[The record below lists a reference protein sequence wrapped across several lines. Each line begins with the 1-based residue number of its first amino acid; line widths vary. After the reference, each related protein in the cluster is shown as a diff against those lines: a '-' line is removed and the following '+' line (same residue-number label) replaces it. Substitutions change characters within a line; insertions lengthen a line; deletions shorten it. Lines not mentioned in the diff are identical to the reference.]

1 MTVEPRAPARPR
13 TAVAGIERRSD
24 RLLLTFDDGATST
37 FHHLWLRDNC
47 PCPSCRH
54 QSVPERLVDTQSIAE
69 DIAPAKVDISPEGD
83 VLIVWTGDEHRSRFD
98 AAWLAEHAYDD
109 GPRWTV
115 DDRQL
120 WAAGSPMSPPEV
132 AYDSIMQSDVDLL
145 RWLHDIRR
153 VGVSFVRGA
162 PTVPGTVAA
171 IAERVAFRR
180 NSNFGLLWD
189 VVSKPDPDS
198 LAYTAHALAPHVDL
212 VSRETL
218 PGVQFLHCLVFEAT
232 GGDTILVDGFA
243 CAAELARTDPASY
256 DLLVTTPL
264 PWRYRD
270 GAGTDVSYR
279 GPMIRLDPSGSVR
292 EVRYSNA
299 LLAPLDVPPDR
310 TLDTYRAVRAFVG
323 IVRSGR
329 FEIRARLQPGDVVC
343 FDNYRILH
351 GRTEFD
357 PNSGHRHLQGCYI
370 DRDDFLSRIR
380 TLEASGHR

>member
-1 MTVEPRAPARPR
+1 MTLQREAPADSLR
-13 TAVAGIERRSD
+13 AIAGVTRRDD
-24 RLLLTFDDGATST
+24 RVELTWGDGSTST

-54 QSVPERLVDTQSIAE
+54 PSVPERLIDTQSIPE
-69 DIAPAKVDISPEGD
+69 DVAPANVEVSPEGD
-83 VLIVWTGDEHRSRFD
+83 LVVVWSGDAHRSEFD
-98 AAWLAEHAYDD
+98 TAWLAEHAYDD
-109 GPRWTV
+109 GPRWSG
-115 DDRQL
+115 DDRQM
-120 WAAGSPMSPPEV
+120 WSDGSPMTPPEIEYE
-132 AYDSIMQSDVDLL
+132 AIIGSDGGLL
-145 RWLHDIRR
+145 DWLEQIRTF
-153 VGVSFVRGA
+153 GVSFVRHA

-171 IAERVAFRR
+171 IAERIAFRR

-198 LAYTAHALAPHVDL
+198 LAYTAHGLPPHVDL
-212 VSRETL
+212 VSRQAM

-232 GGDTILVDGFA
+232 GGDTLLVDGFA
-243 CAAELARTDPASY
+243 CAAELARSDPESFE
-256 DLLVTTPL
+256 LLTTTPL
-264 PWRYRD
+264 LWRYRD
-270 GAGTDVSYR
+270 GADTDLSYR
-279 GPMIRLDPSGSVR
+279 GPMIRVGPSGAVE
-292 EVRYSNA
+292 EVRCSNT

-329 FEIRARLQPGDVVC
+329 FEIRVRLQPGDVMC

-380 TLEASGHR
+380 TLEAGSRR